1 MLSGEKSKLQKGKN
15 SMKIFYKVQ
24 DMKLKIH
31 MNAEQTQCRMK
42 EK

>member
-15 SMKIFYKVQ
+15 SMKVFYKVQ

-31 MNAEQTQCRMK
+31 MNEQTQCGMK